1 MLQSKYANII
11 AQEIKDQALGRLVSR
26 PVENQLAR
34 IVDHWQVSQPTH
46 LRHLAIIRDTAMAK
60 TKTHYVHYTYDNF
73 KKLVEK
79 GEATWEAV
87 SILGS
92 DDKNRQQPALAVEL
106 KDDLDEYGFPK
117 IPTTLFQGRHNDAT
131 LSQCVNAIVVV
142 KPTITKN
149 DPVVR
154 ELSDG
159 TYGKNHFLTVQRHA
173 NSIQR
178 FTMP

>member
-1 MLQSKYANII
+1 
-11 AQEIKDQALGRLVSR
+11 
-26 PVENQLAR
+26 
-34 IVDHWQVSQPTH
+34 
-46 LRHLAIIRDTAMAK
+46 MAK

-73 KKLVEK
+73 KRLVEN

-87 SILGS
+87 SVLGS

-106 KDDLDEYGFPK
+106 KADLDEYGFPK
-117 IPTTLFQGRHNDAT
+117 IPATMFQGRHNDAT

-142 KPTITKN
+142 KPTVTKK

-159 TYGKNHFLTVQRHA
+159 TYGKIHCLIVQLYA
-173 NSIQR
+173 NLNQR
-178 FTMP
+178 FIMP